1 MTKRGL
7 SEEDIAIW
15 QQITRR
21 IERLNPDR
29 GDTVIKPAKTKP
41 PKKVDQK
48 PNPSIAPFRI
58 GESAKPVKQAP
69 SIVER
74 PADRSPN
81 MDRKNFQRLLKGKF
95 EIDATLDLHGL
106 TSDQAKVQMIQFISN
121 AHRNGFR
128 LVLVITG
135 KGKRTHTDTFNRER
149 GGILRQSLPDWVQS
163 SAITDKVLQVTQA
176 QPKHGGSGAFYVYLR
191 RKRTS

>member
-29 GDTVIKPAKTKP
+29 EATVIVPKKSP
-41 PKKVDQK
+41 PLKKVDAK
-48 PNPSIAPFRI
+48 PAPAITPFRI
-58 GESAKPVKQAP
+58 GEAAKPVKQAP
-69 SIVER
+69 NIVGQ
-74 PADRSPN
+74 PTDRSPN

-95 EIDATLDLHGL
+95 EIDATLDLHGM
-106 TSDQAKVQMIQFISN
+106 TADQAKVQMIQFISN
-121 AHRNGFR
+121 AHRQGFR

-149 GGILRQSLPDWVQS
+149 GGVLRQSLPDWVRS
-163 SAITDKVLQVTQA
+163 SAITDKILQVTQA
-176 QPKHGGSGAFYVYLR
+176 QPKHGGGGAFYVYLR
-191 RKRTS
+191 RKRMG

>member
-1 MTKRGL
+1 MSKRGL

-21 IERLNPDR
+21 IERL
-29 GDTVIKPAKTKP
+29 KPE
-41 PKKVDQK
+41 
-48 PNPSIAPFRI
+48 AP
-58 GESAKPVKQAP
+58 APKPVLKK
-69 SIVER
+69 SIVGTSKKSEPTFVEPFQIGSKANPKATPHISKR
-74 PADRSPN
+74 SEDRSPN

-106 TSDQAKVQMIQFISN
+106 TSDQAKAQMIQFISN
-121 AHRNGFR
+121 SHRMGFR

-149 GGILRQSLPDWVQS
+149 GGVLRQSLPDWVRS
-163 SAITDKVLQVTQA
+163 SSITDKVLQVTQA

-191 RKRTS
+191 RKRVS